1 MDTPEQVVHS
11 ESTEQAYAE
20 HPEYSQIV
28 GVFRD
33 LEQATQSMEA
43 LKQANFAENQIRLTK
58 YDPPQAANEVENSLL
73 QGVDRR
79 FFVHVEA
86 PGKEEEA
93 VGILAHHGANNS
105 DLPRGTEL
113 VRGKLTYTRAAV
125 VAAESPSGS
134 SSTAS
139 PLGTE
144 HDAVNRLTHEPR
156 MP

>member
-11 ESTEQAYAE
+11 ESTEHEYAE
-20 HPEYSQIV
+20 HPEYSQII

-33 LEQATQSMEA
+33 PEQATQAMEA
-43 LKQANFAENQIRLTK
+43 LKQANFTEDQIRFTE
-58 YDPPQAANEVENSLL
+58 YDPPQAANEVENALL

-86 PGKEEEA
+86 PGREEEA
-93 VGILAHHGANNS
+93 VDILAHHGANNS

-113 VRGKLTYTRAAV
+113 VQGKLTYTRAAAA
-125 VAAESPSGS
+125 AAESPSGS
-134 SSTAS
+134 DSIASS
-139 PLGTE
+139 LGTE